1 MNGKLL
7 PLLVAIFSIFNTI
20 QFLIFDL
27 NELTSLG
34 YEDKFDLYVDSRSGL
49 ASWVLINKKRLS
61 ISLSVTTILAG
72 ALLLHCLQVN
82 SYVGSLCYT
91 VWIIAYELAS
101 FAMVLLTNGIL
112 KEQFKELGYMH
123 LIFQV
128 SRMFLHFFCLPF
140 VVKFAYTLYKDPK
153 TFSKISR
160 RRLSSFSTI
169 DSWSPMGPGM
179 MYRKLN

>member
-1 MNGKLL
+1 MF
-7 PLLVAIFSIFNTI
+7 PLLVGIFSIFNTI

-34 YEDKFDLYVDSRSGL
+34 YEDKFDIYMDSKSGL
-49 ASWVLINKKRLS
+49 ASWVLINKKKLS
-61 ISLSVTTILAG
+61 ISLSIITIMAG

-91 VWIIAYELAS
+91 VWIITYELTS
-101 FAMVLLTNGIL
+101 LAMVLLINGIL
-112 KEQFKELGYMH
+112 KEQFKDLGYLH
-123 LIFQV
+123 LIFQI

-140 VVKFAYTLYKDPK
+140 VIKFTYTLYKDPK

-160 RRLSSFSTI
+160 RRLSSISTI
-169 DSWSPMGPGM
+169 DSWSAVGPGM